1 MKGFTLV
8 EVLVSLLI
16 LSIVAAAGLPSI
28 SFSTNSYLKLKDDF
42 YSSTIAENI
51 LLLSFYDN
59 NFLTNNI
66 STQSEIMMGNSY
78 IWRRNININRSQN
91 SLSISVEVASETES
105 NPYKLEIFKTLK

>member
-1 MKGFTLV
+1 MKGVTLV
-8 EVLVSLLI
+8 EVLVSLVI
-16 LSIVAAAGLPSI
+16 LSIVAAAGLASI
-28 SFSTNSYLKLKDDF
+28 SVSTNSYLKLKDDF

-78 IWRRNININRSQN
+78 IWRRNININKSQN
-91 SLSISVEVASETES
+91 SLSISVEVATETES

>member
-1 MKGFTLV
+1 MIF
-8 EVLVSLLI
+8 I
-16 LSIVAAAGLPSI
+16 LQPLQ
-28 SFSTNSYLKLKDDF
+28 K
-42 YSSTIAENI
+42 NI

>member
-16 LSIVAAAGLPSI
+16 LSIVTAAGLSSI